1 MVGGWLCAA
10 RRRWPGLTA
19 RAARAHRCRRAESPD
34 AAAATPL
41 QEAAALLERSVRAV
55 HLALQAGGDVAG
67 DGASV
72 WRVRVAD
79 LPVAWGLRVRAQ
91 YRDLI
96 SARALLRYVRTMRLS
111 VHPLRKREDARVA
124 VDSLRA
130 GARSGGGSG
139 LDAEVRTTVRA
150 LGAECARPVA
160 PAPAPAPVLALAP
173 GDPAAP
179 RVFAP
184 AVRHKRP
191 RSEVD
196 CAPLGRVA
204 DFTSERSGAQ

>member
-1 MVGGWLCAA
+1 MPCRA
-10 RRRWPGLTA
+10 RTRPRA
-19 RAARAHRCRRAESPD
+19 RRCRRAESPD
-34 AAAATPL
+34 ATAATPL

-72 WRVRVAD
+72 WRARVAA
-79 LPVAWGLRVRAQ
+79 LPAAWGLRVRAQ

-96 SARALLRYVRTMRLS
+96 SARALLRYIRTMRLS
-111 VHPLRKREDARVA
+111 VHPLRKREDVRAA

-130 GARSGGGSG
+130 GARGGGGSG
-139 LDAEVRTTVRA
+139 LDAEVRTAVRA

-160 PAPAPAPVLALAP
+160 PLPASAPVLALAP
-173 GDPAAP
+173 GDPAAAAP
-179 RVFAP
+179 VFAP
-184 AVRHKRP
+184 AVRRKRP